1 MEVRDGF
8 IVGISNCRH
17 DHGVLPAGRD
27 VRGSRTITGVDF
39 FGNCVAMKLGL
50 LRPLAA
56 AAASSLV
63 SAHGTA
69 PPRHATSP
77 HERGRHPRLDATARR
92 THAVPRRN
100 DNLRD
105 VRQWPAS
112 ARVRE
117 RCVLARWPQG
127 TARTSARCCG
137 LVGVRPPG
145 RRGELRVSKPSGARR
160 GWRLV
165 WKRVRRAPDGF
176 GEPCGEPGVQAK
188 ARELD

>member
-77 HERGRHPRLDATARR
+77 HERGRIRDSTRRPVGRMPCREETTTCATCVSGR
-92 THAVPRRN
+92 P
-100 DNLRD
+100 
-105 VRQWPAS
+105 
-112 ARVRE
+112 ARV
-117 RCVLARWPQG
+117 
-127 TARTSARCCG
+127 S
-137 LVGVRPPG
+137 
-145 RRGELRVSKPSGARR
+145 
-160 GWRLV
+160 
-165 WKRVRRAPDGF
+165 
-176 GEPCGEPGVQAK
+176 AK
-188 ARELD
+188 AVY